1 MRMNAILKSKLREF
15 AREIHVLIDKVG
27 NDDDKAVKAL
37 IQEQACSLTHQPK
50 IIRNQGSD
58 QEGLGPP
65 QYSDHFYK
73 RFFLAARDPQDKSR
87 YDVLPPLRLPQ
98 RISRFSV
105 ILEAM
110 LNGFLVK

>member
-58 QEGLGPP
+58 QEGSGPLNI
-65 QYSDHFYK
+65 QIIFINLI
-73 RFFLAARDPQDKSR
+73 F
-87 YDVLPPLRLPQ
+87 
-98 RISRFSV
+98 
-105 ILEAM
+105 ILSFPTRGQGHWFALHAN
-110 LNGFLVK
+110 LNFVA